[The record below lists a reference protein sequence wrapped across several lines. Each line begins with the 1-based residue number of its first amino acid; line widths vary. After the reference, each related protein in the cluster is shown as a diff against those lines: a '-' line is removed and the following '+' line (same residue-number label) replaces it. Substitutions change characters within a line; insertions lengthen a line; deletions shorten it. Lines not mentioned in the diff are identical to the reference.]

1 MGEVV
6 VVVSVN
12 ALLLGSLVVIMGR
25 LIKSTAVT
33 SSLVFVWQAAV
44 SRICHPV
51 ASICCRCKS
60 INDVMKWFPSLSS
73 LPAAPSTPM
82 TVTRQFRWIQSGG
95 GAAKRLPAPA
105 TAVAQSRRVT
115 WCRWWHTGRS
125 RRVWWWWSA
134 RTRPRAGPPAAAAA
148 PPSETCGNGPSAR
161 GWCSS
166 RGSTAGGNLWG

>member
-12 ALLLGSLVVIMGR
+12 ALLLGSLVVIMGW

-33 SSLVFVWQAAV
+33 SSRLSVWRAAG
-44 SRICHPV
+44 SRICRAV
-51 ASICCRCKS
+51 ASISCRCKS
-60 INDVMKWFPSLSS
+60 INDVMKCFPSLSS
-73 LPAAPSTPM
+73 LPAAASTPM
-82 TVTRQFRWIQSGG
+82 TVTRRLRRIQSGS

-125 RRVWWWWSA
+125 RKVWWWWSA
-134 RTRPRAGPPAAAAA
+134 RTRQRAAPPAAAAA
-148 PPSETCGNGPSAR
+148 PLSETCGNGPSGH